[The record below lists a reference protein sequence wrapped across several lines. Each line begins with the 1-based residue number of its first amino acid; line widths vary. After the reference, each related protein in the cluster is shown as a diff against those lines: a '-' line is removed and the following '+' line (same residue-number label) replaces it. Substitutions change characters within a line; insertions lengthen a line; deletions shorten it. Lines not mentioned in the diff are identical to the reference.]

1 LLLLQEISSKIAHA
15 QHLGQEGGSVST
27 TSGTNQEHVKAA
39 GRDFSVSPPIGPKP
53 PG

>member
-1 LLLLQEISSKIAHA
+1 MRSTSAKKGVRFNNLLDY
-15 QHLGQEGGSVST
+15 
-27 TSGTNQEHVKAA
+27 GTNQEHVKAA